1 MLEET
6 TSIPETEHWQ
16 IQGEARLLIR
26 SLERKF
32 GTLDEHTRTTIYHL
46 DSDTLLDCV
55 ERLAT
60 AHSVADVL
68 PSTNITSTPV
78 SSPVIENL
86 PVTCFSEP
94 EPELPTVFRTDK
106 GLTIAGTRLT
116 LYDILDYLRQQW
128 SPARIQQ
135 WFRLNDT
142 QIADIMEY
150 IDQQRWEVEAE
161 YREVLE
167 YTETKQQYWMG
178 QNRSLR
184 ERQPT
189 SSKGR
194 AEFWATLRKRQ
205 LERRQN

>member
-68 PSTNITSTPV
+68 PYTNTTSP
-78 SSPVIENL
+78 PVIENL
-86 PVTCFSEP
+86 PVTPLANTEQ
-94 EPELPTVFRTDK
+94 ETELPTVFRTDK

-116 LYDILDYLRQQW
+116 LYDILDYLKQQW
-128 SPARIQQ
+128 SPTRIQQ

-150 IDQQRWEVEAE
+150 IHQQRWEVEAE

-189 SSKGR
+189 PSKGR
-194 AEFWATLRKRQ
+194 TEFWTTLRKRQ

>member
-68 PSTNITSTPV
+68 PYADSTSTPV
-78 SSPVIENL
+78 IENRS
-86 PVTCFSEP
+86 VTSLEKT
-94 EPELPTVFRTDK
+94 ELETELPTVFRTDK